1 MLDRSVDHPGDT
13 AVAATPHSVAIPL
26 NDVSAADLQREVERQ
41 HGCKAVLIATE
52 PVTETL
58 AGNTVWQGDVHH
70 FVLCGHPTADMAY
83 AWSSSRDGG
92 ATRRIVAVLRLPP
105 VNSAQSAVTTSI
117 AQDQKASRPPA

>member
-58 AGNTVWQGDVHH
+58 AGDAVWQGDVHH

-92 ATRRIVAVLRLPP
+92 ATRRIVAVLRLSPI
-105 VNSAQSAVTTSI
+105 NSAQSAVSMSI

>member
-1 MLDRSVDHPGDT
+1 MLDRSADHRDD
-13 AVAATPHSVAIPL
+13 AAATPHSVAIPL

-41 HGCKAVLIATE
+41 HACKAVLIATE

-58 AGNTVWQGDVHH
+58 AGDAVWQGDVHH

-92 ATRRIVAVLRLPP
+92 ATRRVVGCEQNWPLFASDRNSKRLADDLSR
-105 VNSAQSAVTTSI
+105 SATNGFG
-117 AQDQKASRPPA
+117 